1 MTRPSVRRSPLWLTG
16 IFLLLL
22 LVGLSHQLWQAR
34 QNTIQAAEQMTRTL
48 TELLAQRVS
57 GDFDR
62 LDALLRFAG
71 GEFVPQRLKALSPE
85 ERLLEGERLA
95 RLIADFSGVAGAYVF
110 DAEGRLLLASDPDT
124 PPFSI
129 EDRPYF
135 QQLRDD
141 QQFISVFSDPIQARS
156 TGKPAIVQARAI
168 RDLSGRFLGVVMGFY
183 HIKTLNK
190 LISHFDVG
198 AQGVT
203 LLRRSDNFTLI
214 ARYPRYSEKDFGQ
227 PVPSHNPIR
236 QRIEAGERWGGLQ
249 YVATTDGLPRIG
261 SFQVL
266 DRSPFFVQVAFAEED
281 FLAAWQQN
289 ALLTLGLYVL
299 LAVGI
304 LAVQWRFERARTR
317 EQIATAR
324 WRVEQ
329 ERVTESEDLLRRVI
343 DAMPHAVIVKDAAGR
358 FVITNRTV
366 ARLYHTTP
374 EAMVGKDDGD
384 FNPNTEQVAFFR
396 RNVQE
401 IIAGGVPQV
410 VREDVSDAITGV
422 VHRFQSVKVPFAG
435 RDGKPNVLIVAT
447 DITELV
453 DTQARLHASEERLA
467 YAMAATGEGV
477 WDWSI
482 PDDRADHN
490 ERWGQILG
498 LEDVPPSH
506 PVSFFVD
513 RIHPEDRQRVM
524 AAVKEALETDC
535 DYFSEHRV
543 QWPDGRVLWVQDRG
557 RVVVRDAEGR
567 PLRMVGSIRDI
578 TQNKRNELALIEA
591 KQAAEAANVA
601 KSRFLATM
609 SHEIRT
615 PMNGILGMAQML
627 LMEGIS
633 DADRQDY
640 ARTILNSGETLLA
653 LLNDI
658 LDYSKVEAGKL
669 SLEMTVFAPKQLL
682 HETQALFV
690 ESARAKGLHLVTT
703 WQGAAA
709 ACYRSDPHRLRQMLN
724 NLINNA
730 IKFTLEG
737 EVSLRGQEVVADDG
751 TLCLEFTVTDTGIG
765 IPLDKQNVLFKP
777 FSQVDDSTTR
787 QFGGT
792 GLGLSI
798 VKSLARAMGGNVGVE
813 STPGQGSRFWF
824 RIAVERAAV
833 TELQQPFTQ
842 ANIPVMRSHTG
853 QRRRVLVVEDNT
865 INQRVLLA
873 LLAKLGVETALA
885 ENGRQAVDIITRGE
899 MFDAV
904 LMDLQMPDMDGLEAT
919 RHIRAWEHANH
930 CVPLP
935 IIALTADAFAEDRQ
949 RCLDA
954 GMNDHLSKP
963 IHLHHLQKTLAHY
976 FIELANA

>member
-1 MTRPSVRRSPLWLTG
+1 M
-16 IFLLLL
+16 
-22 LVGLSHQLWQAR
+22 
-34 QNTIQAAEQMTRTL
+34 
-48 TELLAQRVS
+48 
-57 GDFDR
+57 
-62 LDALLRFAG
+62 
-71 GEFVPQRLKALSPE
+71 
-85 ERLLEGERLA
+85 
-95 RLIADFSGVAGAYVF
+95 AGAYVF
-110 DAEGRLLLASDPDT
+110 DAKGNLLLASDPDT
-124 PPFSI
+124 PVFSI
-129 EDRPYF
+129 ADRPYF
-135 QQLRDD
+135 QQLRAD
-141 QQFISVFSDPIQARS
+141 QRFVSVFSDPIQARS

-168 RDLSGRFLGVVMGFY
+168 RDVSGRFVGVVMGFY
-183 HIKTLNK
+183 HIDTLNK
-190 LISHFDVG
+190 LIAHFDVG

-203 LLRRSDNFTLI
+203 LLRRSDNFKLI
-214 ARYPRYSEKDFGQ
+214 ARYPRYNETDFGQ
-227 PVPSHNPIR
+227 PLPPHNPIR
-236 QRIEAGERWGGLQ
+236 QRIEAGERWGALQ
-249 YVATTDGLPRIG
+249 YVTTTDGLPRIG

-266 DRSPFFVQVAFAEED
+266 ERSPFSVQVAFAEED
-281 FLAAWQQN
+281 FLAGWQQN
-289 ALLTLGLYVL
+289 ALLTLGLYLL

-304 LAVQWRFERARTR
+304 LAVQWRFEWARTR
-317 EQIATAR
+317 ERVATAR
-324 WRVEQ
+324 WQAEQ
-329 ERVTESEDLLRRVI
+329 ERVIASEDLLRRVI
-343 DAMPHAVIVKDAAGR
+343 DAMPHAVIVKDANGQ
-358 FVITNRTV
+358 FVMTNRTV
-366 ARLYHTTP
+366 ARLYNTTP

-401 IIAGGVPQV
+401 IIAGGVQQV
-410 VREDVSDAITGV
+410 IREDVTDAVTGA
-422 VHRFQSVKVPFAG
+422 VHCFQSVKVPFTGRAG
-435 RDGKPNVLIVAT
+435 EPNVLIVAT
-447 DITELV
+447 DITELI

-506 PVSFFVD
+506 PVSFFID

-524 AAVKEALETDC
+524 AAVREALETDC

-543 QWPDGRVLWVQDRG
+543 QWTTGRVLWVQDRG

-578 TQNKRNELALIEA
+578 TQNKHNELALIEA
-591 KQAAEAANVA
+591 KQAAEAANIA

-627 LMEGIS
+627 LMAGLS

-640 ARTILNSGETLLA
+640 ARTILNSGQTLLA

-669 SLEMTVFAPKQLL
+669 SLEMMVFAPKQLL
-682 HETQALFV
+682 HETQALFA
-690 ESARAKGLHLVTT
+690 ENARAKGLRFVTT
-703 WQGAAA
+703 WQGAAT

-724 NLINNA
+724 NLINTA
-730 IKFTLEG
+730 SKFTLEG
-737 EVSLRGQEVVADDG
+737 EVAITGQEVMADDG

-798 VKSLARAMGGNVGVE
+798 VKSLAHAMGGNVGVE
-813 STPGQGSRFWF
+813 SILGQGSRFWF

-833 TELQQPFTQ
+833 TELQQPFAAPEVSVFTPQ
-842 ANIPVMRSHTG
+842 SG
-853 QRRRVLVVEDNT
+853 KSRRVLVVEDNS

-873 LLAKLGVETALA
+873 LLSKLQVDTVLA
-885 ENGRQAVDIITRGE
+885 QNGREAVDMVSGGQV
-899 MFDAV
+899 FDAV
-904 LMDLQMPDMDGLEAT
+904 LMDLQMPEMDGLEAT
-919 RHIRAWEHANH
+919 RHIRAWEQQHH
-930 CVPLP
+930 RPPLP

-949 RCLDA
+949 RCLEA
-954 GMNDHLSKP
+954 GMNDHLAKP
-963 IHLHHLQKTLAHY
+963 IHLDNLQHTLARY
-976 FIELANA
+976 LPAIENS